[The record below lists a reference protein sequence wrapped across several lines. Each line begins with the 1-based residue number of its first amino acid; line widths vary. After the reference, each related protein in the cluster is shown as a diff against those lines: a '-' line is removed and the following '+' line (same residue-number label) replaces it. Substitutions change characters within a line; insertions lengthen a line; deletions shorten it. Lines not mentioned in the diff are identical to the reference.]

1 MGALDNRDRDL
12 VPALERAAVI
22 ASPQHMIDHF
32 HDRVRRCETIIDGVD
47 TYRAQ
52 LPSSERTAIEAAR
65 RSIADIRQRAST
77 PRRIDL
83 RTLLREAA
91 QCDKQSGNRCSIAA
105 SKREKVAIQATQMER
120 RTRRH
125 SLTKGT

>member
-1 MGALDNRDRDL
+1 MESTRTARSYPILNAL
-12 VPALERAAVI
+12 
-22 ASPQHMIDHF
+22 
-32 HDRVRRCETIIDGVD
+32 
-47 TYRAQ
+47 
-52 LPSSERTAIEAAR
+52 AIEAAR

-83 RTLLREAA
+83 RTLLRETA
-91 QCDKQSGNRCSIAA
+91 QYDKQSRNRCSIAA